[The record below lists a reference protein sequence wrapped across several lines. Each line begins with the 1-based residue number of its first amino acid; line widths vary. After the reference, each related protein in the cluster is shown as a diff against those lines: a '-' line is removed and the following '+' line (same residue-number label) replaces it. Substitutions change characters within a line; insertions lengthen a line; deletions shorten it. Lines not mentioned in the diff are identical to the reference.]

1 MEDTVVEL
9 QADSVVFFSP
19 RDEAHFFAWLDQMA
33 CVVEVVGRGR
43 IIYIKVDR
51 RRVDADALRDILAF
65 FQRYRIAMAQLRAFD
80 SEAFSS
86 WFRRSNTYWYRCVF
100 GPRAGQ
106 GVGT

>member
-1 MEDTVVEL
+1 MEDKVVEL

-65 FQRYRIAMAQLRAFD
+65 FQRYGIAMAQLRAFD
-80 SEAFSS
+80 SAAFSS
-86 WFRRSNTYWYRCVF
+86 WFRRSDTYWYHRVF
-100 GPRAGQ
+100 GSRTSQ